1 MRLFIFFPLFQT
13 LYLLFLFFFL
23 PDFKSLHCFTI
34 RYNAVGNSLAVQW
47 LGFCTF
53 TAEGMGSIPG
63 RGTKVLQAKW
73 PKTQNK
79 QSKNN
84 VCVGLRVFSS
94 YQIMEIPFYSE
105 LVSFLNHK

>member
-1 MRLFIFFPLFQT
+1 MFFLFFQT
-13 LYLLFLFFFL
+13 LYLLFLFF
-23 PDFKSLHCFTI
+23 SLLILKAFTI
-34 RYNAVGNSLAVQW
+34 SPLDIMLWGNSLAVQW

-84 VCVGLRVFSS
+84 VCVGLGVFSS